1 MLPIPKEASRQ
12 KQENRT
18 CQACAQF
25 LTALPFSQ
33 AVLQIIHGAAGPF
46 ILAVFPPIQDTQDIL
61 GVVGHH
67 AKERDEPH
75 PKYRARSADR
85 DGSRHTD
92 DIAGTDRS
100 RQCCTQGLELGD
112 AAILRVPCD
121 IPVAENGSDR
131 ILQPVPQMG
140 QLEKSSHTGHQHSRK
155 AQQNQCGPAP
165 YHIIDC
171 TIYIG
176 NHFNHRLFLLT
187 RANFPKFHIQER
199 LLLGRPFY
207 ITGIF
212 RYIKNGD
219 SLYPTVS
226 VDIPLFYFLR
236 DFLYLIIEDAGGSS
250 YFFCIFREFI
260 V

>member
-1 MLPIPKEASRQ
+1 MPKNAMSHIQNTAPGPPTAMAPATPTILPVPTVAASAVHRDWNWEMLRSSVCLVIFRSLKMDPIV
-12 KQENRT
+12 
-18 CQACAQF
+18 F
-25 LTALPFSQ
+25 FSQ
-33 AVLQIIHGAAGPF
+33 CPRW
-46 ILAVFPPIQDTQDIL
+46 DSW
-61 GVVGHH
+61 
-67 AKERDEPH
+67 K
-75 PKYRARSADR
+75 
-85 DGSRHTD
+85 
-92 DIAGTDRS
+92 
-100 RQCCTQGLELGD
+100 
-112 AAILRVPCD
+112 
-121 IPVAENGSDR
+121 
-131 ILQPVPQMG
+131 
-140 QLEKSSHTGHQHSRK
+140 KSSHTGHQHSRK

-219 SLYPTVS
+219 SLYPAVS

-250 YFFCIFREFI
+250 YFFCISVNSSSNLENI
-260 V
+260 LL